1 MCISLESQSFT
12 EHIAGQVGTTWM
24 NVTTGLWRRWNY
36 ILVPQVPAIEQ
47 SVPIVS
53 SEAVVVGNVEL
64 LVLALS
70 VHVYLFWSAC
80 VHTMS
85 VDEPRNMCF
94 DKPVY

>member
-1 MCISLESQSFT
+1 MKKVKLYPG
-12 EHIAGQVGTTWM
+12 A
-24 NVTTGLWRRWNY
+24 
-36 ILVPQVPAIEQ
+36 QVPAIEQ

-53 SEAVVVGNVEL
+53 SEAIVVGNVEL

-70 VHVYLFWSAC
+70 VHVYSFWSAC